1 MKKLLKN
8 LLNYSLL
15 FISIISINILI
26 IKAIDKAITKCEHN
40 LNINQLSNNYNDQ
53 IKDCLNF

>member
-8 LLNYSLL
+8 FIKYSIL
-15 FISIISINILI
+15 FITMLSINILI
-26 IKAIDKAITKCEHN
+26 VKAIDKAITKCELN
-40 LNINQLSNNYNDQ
+40 LNINPLSNNYDEQ

>member
-8 LLNYSLL
+8 FVKYSIL
-15 FISIISINILI
+15 FLSIISINILI
-26 IKAIDKAITKCEHN
+26 IKAIDRAITKCEHN
-40 LNINQLSNNYNDQ
+40 LKINQSTIDYNDQ

>member
-8 LLNYSLL
+8 LINYSILFLL
-15 FISIISINILI
+15 IISINILI
-26 IKAIDKAITKCEHN
+26 VQAIDKAIKKCEVN
-40 LNINQLSNNYNDQ
+40 LKINSSTIDYNDQ

>member
-1 MKKLLKN
+1 MEKLLKN

-26 IKAIDKAITKCEHN
+26 LKAIDKAITKCENN
-40 LNINQLSNNYNDQ
+40 LKINQLSNNYNDQ

>member
-8 LLNYSLL
+8 FIKYSLL

-26 IKAIDKAITKCEHN
+26 INLIDKAITKCENN
-40 LNINQLSNNYNDQ
+40 LKINQLSNNYNDQ

>member
-40 LNINQLSNNYNDQ
+40 LKINQLSNNYDDQ